1 MYYIEITVADSIEY
15 AIMDGVIKDILEDCP
30 YDAEHSW
37 EQPSNPNDEHRIT
50 VCFHTKIHVSDF
62 LELLQ
67 NAEEDGEIEFPFNTQ
82 TFNSHDEYANYKGWN
97 DEPDDEDADAQWL
110 ENAYG
115 PND

>member
-1 MYYIEITVADSIEY
+1 MYYIEITVADSIEH
-15 AIMDGVIKDILEDCP
+15 AIMNGVIEDVLEDCP
-30 YDAEHSW
+30 YEAQFSW
-37 EQPSNPNDEHRIT
+37 EQPNNPNDEHRLT
-50 VCFHTKIHVSDF
+50 CKFHLKNHVNSF
-62 LELLQ
+62 LDGLR

-82 TFNSHDEYANYKGWN
+82 TFDSFDDYANHKGWN